1 MYFIQPNIRRV
12 NPIIKKRLIILD
24 VYVLFYVFF
33 TLITFFELCTIP
45 HRRELY
51 FLFFKK
57 ISRKLNKSIG
67 FCVVVAVIVMMI
79 IVAMVKGRHVA
90 DNLDDLTDLSG
101 GRETENDGI
110 FREERRA
117 RGGHKVLFRHN
128 DRRESR
134 CHDYGRGFCRAG
146 RRRCRRHGCFRSC
159 GRSRC
164 RCHGYF
170 RSSGSGSSS
179 TATRFHFGRLDLL
192 LDFERLSTESSRGLS
207 SRPVP

>member
-1 MYFIQPNIRRV
+1 MFSLHSSPFLNYVQF
-12 NPIIKKRLIILD
+12 LI
-24 VYVLFYVFF
+24 VVSF
-33 TLITFFELCTIP
+33 
-45 HRRELY
+45 Y

-57 ISRKLNKSIG
+57 KYLGKLNKSIG
-67 FCVVVAVIVMMI
+67 FCVVVAVDIVMMI

-146 RRRCRRHGCFRSC
+146 RRRC
-159 GRSRC
+159 
-164 RCHGYF
+164 
-170 RSSGSGSSS
+170 
-179 TATRFHFGRLDLL
+179 
-192 LDFERLSTESSRGLS
+192 
-207 SRPVP
+207 